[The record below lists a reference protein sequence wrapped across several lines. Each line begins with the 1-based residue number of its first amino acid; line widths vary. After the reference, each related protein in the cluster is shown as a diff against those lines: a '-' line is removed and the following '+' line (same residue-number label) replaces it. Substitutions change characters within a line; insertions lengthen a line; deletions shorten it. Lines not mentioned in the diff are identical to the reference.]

1 MAEER
6 YDPISCDHHDELEAA
21 AVQKKEIELEFDRKG
36 VRQRERG
43 RIDDVYTA
51 QGAEWVRLRGTGGDV
66 EIRLDEI
73 INLRELA

>member
-6 YDPISCDHHDELEAA
+6 YEPISCDHHDELEAA
-21 AVQKKEIELEFDRKG
+21 AVQKKDVELEFERQG

-43 RIDDVYTA
+43 RIADVYTA
-51 QGAEWVRLRGTGGDV
+51 DGAEWVRLRGSGGEV

-73 INLRELA
+73 IELRELS

>member
-1 MAEER
+1 MAEGR
-6 YDPISCDHHDELEAA
+6 YEPVSCDHHDELEAA
-21 AVQKKEIELEFDRKG
+21 SVQKREIELEFDRQG

-51 QGAEWVRLRGTGGDV
+51 NGAEWVRLRSTGGEL

-73 INLRELA
+73 VNLRTLS